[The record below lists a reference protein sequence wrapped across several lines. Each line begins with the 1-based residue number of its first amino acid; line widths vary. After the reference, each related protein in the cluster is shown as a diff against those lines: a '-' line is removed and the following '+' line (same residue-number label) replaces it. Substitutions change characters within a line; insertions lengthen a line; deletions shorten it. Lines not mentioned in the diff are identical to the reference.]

1 MCGKGEVHVE
11 GDMVDEGAYA
21 AIVEV
26 HGVYVGDSD
35 TANAVYDDVVFVASV
50 GTDGEIAGSTHA
62 VVGRA
67 GIAWV
72 GRRGARSGIV
82 ASAATSSW

>member
-1 MCGKGEVHVE
+1 
-11 GDMVDEGAYA
+11 
-21 AIVEV
+21 
-26 HGVYVGDSD
+26 
-35 TANAVYDDVVFVASV
+35 VASV

-62 VVGRA
+62 VVGQA

>member
-1 MCGKGEVHVE
+1 M
-11 GDMVDEGAYA
+11 YA

-26 HGVYVGDSD
+26 HGVYVGDGD

-50 GTDGEIAGSTHA
+50 GADGENAGSTDA
-62 VVGRA
+62 VVGQT
-67 GIAWV
+67 GIVWV
-72 GRRGARSGIV
+72 GRRVARSGIV

>member
-11 GDMVDEGAYA
+11 GDMVDDGACA
-21 AIVEV
+21 AVVEA
-26 HGVYVGDSD
+26 HGVYVGDSN
-35 TANAVYDDVVFVASV
+35 TANAVYDDVVFVAV
-50 GTDGEIAGSTHA
+50 GVDGENAGLTDE

-67 GIAWV
+67 GIVWV
-72 GRRGARSGIV
+72 GRRGGRLGIV

>member
-21 AIVEV
+21 TIVKV
-26 HGVYVGDSD
+26 HGVYVGDSN
-35 TANAVYDDVVFVASV
+35 TANAIYDDVVFVASV
-50 GTDGEIAGSTHA
+50 GADGENAGSTDA

-67 GIAWV
+67 GIVWV

>member
-26 HGVYVGDSD
+26 HGVYVSDSN
-35 TANAVYDDVVFVASV
+35 TANTIYDDVVFVASV
-50 GTDGEIAGSTHA
+50 GADGKNAGSTDA
-62 VVGRA
+62 VVG
-67 GIAWV
+67 
-72 GRRGARSGIV
+72 
-82 ASAATSSW
+82 